1 MPRLARWCLA
11 NRRIVVSGWLLF
23 LVAAVFIGSSIG
35 SNYSASNQLSGTQSA
50 TAQRLLQRAAPSVSG
65 DTDQIVIAPKI
76 GDVRQPEVRSS
87 VETTLAKVAG
97 LPNVGLVSSPYTP
110 AGAKQISHSG
120 SIAFATVTFTKDVH
134 AISEGEAVKFVNTA
148 RASNSRNLQV
158 EVLGQVAE
166 AANPSS
172 STSMLIGV
180 AAAFVVLLFVFGSI
194 LPALLPLVST
204 GIALGAAVSLIGALS
219 TALSMASFTSQLCIL
234 IGLGVGIDYSLF
246 ILSRTRTEMRR
257 GRSISDAIETSA
269 ATSGRTVLFAG
280 ITVCIALLG
289 MLTVGVNV
297 LSGAAIA
304 ASIAVLLPMAAAQT
318 LAPALI
324 GFLGSRTLTS
334 KQRAALAAGEVRQPE
349 ASARWASWATRVQ
362 AHRVGFSAA
371 ALAIMVALAVPAFS
385 QRLGSA
391 DAGTDPTSTTT
402 TTHRAYELL
411 VKGFGPG
418 FSGPLE
424 LVAPV
429 QSSSQPAIFSRVV
442 AAASRAPGVAAVS
455 PTQILPAGPGHP
467 GVAVAQVYPTGSPQ
481 DASTSHLI
489 TKIRGHVIPNA
500 IAGQHLTVYVGGQT
514 ALSDDY
520 AAQLESKL
528 PLFVGMVVVLSFLLL
543 MIVFRSLLI
552 PATAAIMN
560 LLSAGAAFGVIV
572 AVFQWGW
579 LKSLVGVTHTGPIP
593 PLGPILMFAVL
604 FGLSTDYEV
613 FLISRI
619 HEEWLKRKENSSAV
633 NHGQAVAGRTIT
645 ALAAIMV
652 VVFFAFTFT
661 TDRTVKL
668 IGLGMATA
676 ILVDALIIR
685 TVLVPAIMHFLGK
698 ANWYLPGWLERRLP
712 RIEIEADTDP
722 ERDDHAP
729 PLEREPQPRERALE
743 SADQR

>member
-11 NRRIVVSGWLLF
+11 HRRVVVAGWILL
-23 LVAAVFIGSSIG
+23 LVLAVFIQSSTG

-50 TAQRLLQRAAPSVSG
+50 TAQSLLQRAAPSVSG
-65 DTDQIVIAPKI
+65 DTERIVIATKT
-76 GDVRQPEVRSS
+76 GTVRQPAVRSS
-87 VETTLAKVAG
+87 VQAMLANVAR
-97 LPNVGLVSSPYTP
+97 LPNVGSVSSPYTP
-110 AGAKQISHSG
+110 AGARQISQNG
-120 SIAFATVTFTKDVH
+120 TVAFATVTFTKDQH
-134 AISEGEAVKFVNTA
+134 AISTSESTRFVNTA
-148 RASNSRNLQV
+148 RAPNSRSVQV
-158 EVLGQVAE
+158 DVLGDVA
-166 AANPSS
+166 AATNPASSS
-172 STSMLIGV
+172 STIFGVV
-180 AAAFVVLLFVFGSI
+180 AALLVLLFVFGSI

-219 TALSMASFTSQLCIL
+219 NVLSMASFTSQLSIL

-257 GRSISDAIETSA
+257 GRSITDAIGISA

-289 MLTVGVNV
+289 MLTVGVSV

-324 GFLGSRTLTS
+324 GFLGRRVLTRR
-334 KQRAALAAGEVRQPE
+334 QRAALEAGEIHPPE

-362 AHRVGFSAA
+362 GHRVGFSLA
-371 ALAIMVALAVPAFS
+371 ALAIMVALTIPAFS
-385 QRLGSA
+385 LRLGAA
-391 DAGTDPTSTTT
+391 DANTDPTSTNT

-411 VKGFGPG
+411 AKGFGPG

-429 QSSSQPAIFSRVV
+429 QSSGQPATFSRVV
-442 AAASRAPGVAAVS
+442 AAASHTPGVAGVS
-455 PTQILPAGPGHP
+455 SVQLLPAGPGHP

-481 DASTSHLI
+481 DASTSNLI
-489 TKIRGHVIPNA
+489 TTLRNRVIPNA
-500 IAGQHLTVYVGGQT
+500 TSGQQLTVYVGGQT

-528 PLFVGMVVVLSFLLL
+528 PMFVAIVVVLSFLLL
-543 MIVFRSLLI
+543 MIVFRSLVI
-552 PATAAIMN
+552 PATAAVMN

-579 LKSLVGVTHTGPIP
+579 LSSLVGVTHTGPIP
-593 PLGPILMFAVL
+593 PLAPILMFAVL

-619 HEEWLKRKENSSAV
+619 HEEWLRRRENSQAV

-661 TDRTVKL
+661 TDRTIKL

-676 ILVDALIIR
+676 ILVDALVIR
-685 TVLVPAIMHFLGK
+685 TVLVPAIMHSLGK
-698 ANWYLPGWLERRLP
+698 ANWYFPSWLERRLP
-712 RIEIEADTDP
+712 RLQIEGDAEP
-722 ERDDHAP
+722 KDDGEGP
-729 PLEREPQPRERALE
+729 PLERERELAG
-743 SADQR
+743 QR

>member
-1 MPRLARWCLA
+1 MPRLARWCLTH
-11 NRRIVVSGWLLF
+11 RRIVVTGWLLL
-23 LVAAVFIGSSIG
+23 LVGAVFIQSSTG
-35 SNYSASNQLSGTQSA
+35 SNYSASNRLSGTQSA
-50 TAQRLLQRAAPSVSG
+50 TAQSLLQRAAPSVSG
-65 DTDQIVIAPKI
+65 DTERIVIATKA
-76 GDVRQPEVRSS
+76 GTVRQPGVRSN
-87 VETTLAKVAG
+87 VQAMLANVAR
-97 LPNVGLVSSPYTP
+97 LPNVGSVTSPYTP
-110 AGAKQISHSG
+110 AGAKQISRSG
-120 SIAFATVTFTKDVH
+120 TVAFATVTFTKEDH
-134 AISEGEAVKFVNTA
+134 AISTSEATKFVNTA
-148 RASNSRNLQV
+148 RAPNGGDVQV

-166 AANPSS
+166 ATNASS
-172 STSMLIGV
+172 SNSTIFGVV
-180 AAAFVVLLFVFGSI
+180 AALLVLLFVFGSI

-204 GIALGAAVSLIGALS
+204 GIALGVAISLIGALS
-219 TALSMASFTSQLCIL
+219 TVLSMASFTSQLCIL

-246 ILSRTRTEMRR
+246 ILSRTRTEMRH
-257 GRSISDAIETSA
+257 GRPIADAIGISA

-289 MLTVGVNV
+289 MLTVGVSV

-318 LAPALI
+318 LAPAFI
-324 GFLGSRTLTS
+324 GFLGKRTLTR
-334 KQRAALAAGEVRQPE
+334 KQRAALEAGETHPAE
-349 ASARWASWATRVQ
+349 ASRRWAQWAQLVQ
-362 AHRVGFSAA
+362 RRRVGLSVA
-371 ALAIMVALAVPAFS
+371 ALAIMVALAIPAFS
-385 QRLGSA
+385 MRLGAA

-411 VKGFGPG
+411 VRGFGPG

-429 QSSSQPAIFSRVV
+429 RSSGQTATFGQVV
-442 AAASRAPGVAAVS
+442 RAASQTSGVAAVS
-455 PTQILPAGPGHP
+455 PPQLLPPGPGHP
-467 GVAVAQVYPTGSPQ
+467 GVAVAQVYPAGSPQ
-481 DASTSHLI
+481 DASTSKLV
-489 TKIRGHVIPNA
+489 TTLRNRVIPSVVA
-500 IAGQHLTVYVGGQT
+500 RQHTTVYVGGQT

-528 PLFVGMVVVLSFLLL
+528 PMFVGIVVALSLLLL
-543 MIVFRSLLI
+543 MVVFRSLLI
-552 PATAAIMN
+552 PATAAVMN

-579 LKSLVGVTHTGPIP
+579 LSSLVGVSRTGPIP
-593 PLGPILMFAVL
+593 PLAPILMFAVL

-619 HEEWLKRKENSSAV
+619 HEEWLRRRDNSQAV

-661 TDRTVKL
+661 TDRTIKL

-685 TVLVPAIMHFLGK
+685 TVLVPAIMHSLGK
-698 ANWYLPGWLERRLP
+698 ANWYFPRWLERRLP
-712 RIEIEADTDP
+712 RLEIEAGAEP
-722 ERDDHAP
+722 EPD
-729 PLEREPQPRERALE
+729 EPQMLGQELE
-743 SADQR
+743 PAGRR

>member
-1 MPRLARWCLA
+1 MPRLARWCFA
-11 NRRIVVSGWLLF
+11 HRRIVVAGWILL
-23 LVAAVFIGSSIG
+23 LVAAVFIQSSTG

-50 TAQRLLQRAAPSVSG
+50 TAQSLLQRAAPSVSG
-65 DTDQIVIAPKI
+65 DTERIVIATKT
-76 GDVRQPEVRSS
+76 GTVRQPAVRSS
-87 VETTLAKVAG
+87 VQAMLANVAR
-97 LPNVGLVSSPYTP
+97 LPNVGSVSSPYTP
-110 AGAKQISHSG
+110 AGATQISRSG
-120 SIAFATVTFTKDVH
+120 SVAFATVTFTKDQH
-134 AISEGEAVKFVNTA
+134 AISTAEATNFVNAA
-148 RASNSRNLQV
+148 RAPNSRAVQV
-158 EVLGQVAE
+158 DVLGDVA
-166 AANPSS
+166 AATNPSS
-172 STSMLIGV
+172 SSGTMFGV
-180 AAAFVVLLFVFGSI
+180 IAALLVLLFVFGSI

-219 TALSMASFTSQLCIL
+219 NVLSMASFTSQLSIL

-257 GRSISDAIETSA
+257 GRSIADAIGISA

-289 MLTVGVNV
+289 MLTVGVSV

-304 ASIAVLLPMAAAQT
+304 ASIAVLMPMAAAQT

-324 GFLGSRTLTS
+324 GFLGRRTLTR
-334 KQRAALAAGEVRQPE
+334 KQRAELDAGETHPPE
-349 ASARWASWATRVQ
+349 ASARWANWATRVQ
-362 AHRVGFSAA
+362 GHRLGLSLA
-371 ALAIMVALAVPAFS
+371 ALAIMVTLTIPAFS
-385 QRLGSA
+385 LRLGAA
-391 DAGTDPTSTTT
+391 DANTDPTSATT

-411 VKGFGPG
+411 AQGFGPG

-429 QSSSQPAIFSRVV
+429 RSSGQPATFSHVV
-442 AAASRAPGVAAVS
+442 AAASHTPGVAAVS
-455 PTQILPAGPGHP
+455 LPQLLPAGPGHP

-481 DASTSHLI
+481 DASTSSLI
-489 TKIRGHVIPNA
+489 TTLRNRVITNV
-500 IAGQHLTVYVGGQT
+500 IAGQRLTVYVGGQT

-528 PLFVGMVVVLSFLLL
+528 PIFVAMVVVLSFLLL
-543 MIVFRSLLI
+543 MIVFRSLVI
-552 PATAAIMN
+552 PATAAVMN

-579 LKSLVGVTHTGPIP
+579 LSSLVGVSHTGPIA
-593 PLGPILMFAVL
+593 PLAPILMFAVL

-619 HEEWLKRKENSSAV
+619 HEEWLRRRDNSQAV

-652 VVFFAFTFT
+652 VVFAAFTFT
-661 TDRTVKL
+661 TDRTIKL

-676 ILVDALIIR
+676 IVVDALVIR
-685 TVLVPAIMHFLGK
+685 TVLVPAIMHSLGK
-698 ANWYLPGWLERRLP
+698 ANWYFPRWLERRLP
-712 RIEIEADTDP
+712 RLEIEGDTEPKPD
-722 ERDDHAP
+722 EEAQ
-729 PLEREPQPRERALE
+729 PLARERELAG
-743 SADQR
+743 QR